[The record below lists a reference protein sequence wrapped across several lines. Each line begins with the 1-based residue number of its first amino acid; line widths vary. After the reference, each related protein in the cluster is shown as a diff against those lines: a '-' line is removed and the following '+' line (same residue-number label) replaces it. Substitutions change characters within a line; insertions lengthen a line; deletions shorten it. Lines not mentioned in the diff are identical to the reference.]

1 MAPAVFYAYFST
13 RDLMF
18 SRRHPY
24 LYFLIIFSG
33 IAAAAAVVL
42 AGLAV
47 LGLRGCSCPGI
58 GKMGGEK
65 VGVVEING
73 VIADATVV
81 MGQIKNFREDDSIK
95 AIVLRINSPGGGVGP
110 SQEIFREVQ
119 KTVKVKKI
127 VVSMGAVAAS
137 GGYYV
142 AAGADGIMANPG
154 TITGSIGV
162 IMQFTN
168 FQELLGRIGLT
179 PVVVKSGEFKD
190 TGSPSRQM
198 TDAEKK
204 LLQDVVDTIQRQFVR
219 AIVKGRGM
227 AADKVESIA
236 DGRIF
241 SGEKAL
247 EIGLVDRLGNFEDAI
262 EWAGRMGGIK
272 GKVTAVHAKRKRLSL
287 IRYITGSSSIR
298 SLIESATRP
307 EMYTGY
313 LYRPAGD

>member
-1 MAPAVFYAYFST
+1 M
-13 RDLMF
+13 
-18 SRRHPY
+18 
-24 LYFLIIFSG
+24 
-33 IAAAAAVVL
+33 
-42 AGLAV
+42 AGLV
-47 LGLRGCSCPGI
+47 VFGLRGCSYPGI

-73 VIADATVV
+73 VIVDATVV
-81 MGQIKNFREDDSIK
+81 IGQIKSFREDNSIK

-119 KTVKVKKI
+119 KTVKIKKI

-162 IMQFTN
+162 IMGFTN
-168 FQELLGRIGLT
+168 FQELLGKIGLT

-204 LLQDVVDTIQRQFVR
+204 LLQEVVDTIHRQFVA
-219 AIVKGRGM
+219 AIVEGRSLKTE
-227 AADKVESIA
+227 KVESIA

-241 SGEKAL
+241 SGETAL

-272 GKVTAVHAKRKRLSL
+272 GKVTAVYAREKKLSL
-287 IRYITGSSSIR
+287 LKYITGSSSIR
-298 SLIESATRP
+298 SLVESAIRP
-307 EMYTGY
+307 KMYTGY
-313 LYRPAGD
+313 LYQPAEE

>member
-1 MAPAVFYAYFST
+1 M
-13 RDLMF
+13 
-18 SRRHPY
+18 
-24 LYFLIIFSG
+24 
-33 IAAAAAVVL
+33 

-47 LGLRGCSCPGI
+47 FGLRGCSYPGI
-58 GKMGGEK
+58 GKVGGDK

-81 MGQIKNFREDDSIK
+81 IGQIKEFRENDAIK
-95 AIVLRINSPGGGVGP
+95 AIVLRVNSPGGGVGP
-110 SQEIFREVQ
+110 SQEIYREVQ
-119 KTVKVKKI
+119 KTVNVKKI

-162 IMQFTN
+162 IMGFAN
-168 FQELLGRIGLT
+168 FQELLGKIGLT

-198 TDAEKK
+198 TDVEKK
-204 LLQDVVDTIQRQFVR
+204 MLQAVVDTIHGQFVT
-219 AIVKGRGM
+219 AIVKGRSLKT
-227 AADKVESIA
+227 DKVESIA

-272 GKVTAVHAKRKRLSL
+272 GNVTAVFAKEKRLPL
-287 IRYITGSSSIR
+287 LKYITGSSSILSFLHR
-298 SLIESATRP
+298 VIRP
-307 EMYTGY
+307 TMYAEY
-313 LYRPAGD
+313 LYQGSGD

>member
-1 MAPAVFYAYFST
+1 
-13 RDLMF
+13 MF

-24 LYFLIIFSG
+24 LYFLIVFSS
-33 IAAAAAVVL
+33 IAAVGTTVL
-42 AGLAV
+42 VGMIV
-47 LGLRGCSCPGI
+47 FSIRGCSYPAMGTL
-58 GKMGGEK
+58 GGEK

-73 VIADATVV
+73 VIADAAVV
-81 MGQIKNFREDDSIK
+81 IAQMKDFCEDDAIK

-110 SQEIFREVQ
+110 SQEIYREVQ
-119 KTVKVKKI
+119 KSVKLKKI

-162 IMQFTN
+162 IMGFTN
-168 FQELLGRIGLT
+168 FQELFARIGLT
-179 PVVVKSGEFKD
+179 AVVVKSGEFKD
-190 TGSPSRQM
+190 TGSSSRKM

-204 LLQDVVDTIQRQFVR
+204 LLQEVVDTIHRQFVT
-219 AIVKGRGM
+219 AIVNGRHL
-227 AADKVESIA
+227 DIEKVDSIA

-272 GKVTAVHAKRKRLSL
+272 GKIKAVYHRSGPLSRVPSTPGCMPGICTSRWGISPPAVIPSVFAMIIQNYSHPL
-287 IRYITGSSSIR
+287 
-298 SLIESATRP
+298 
-307 EMYTGY
+307 Y
-313 LYRPAGD
+313 LPG